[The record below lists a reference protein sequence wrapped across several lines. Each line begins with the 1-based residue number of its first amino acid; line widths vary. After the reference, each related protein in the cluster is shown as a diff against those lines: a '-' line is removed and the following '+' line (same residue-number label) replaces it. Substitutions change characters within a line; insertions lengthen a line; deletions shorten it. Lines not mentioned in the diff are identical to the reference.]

1 MGVVAGLVGG
11 GQGAN
16 LEGQLALQ
24 VHALTG
30 PLRVVI
36 IELQLMLLWSH
47 MKYHFGIICNFLQS
61 FSVSSLS
68 S

>member
-1 MGVVAGLVGG
+1 MGGGGRVGRAGVGG
-11 GQGAN
+11 SGCA
-16 LEGQLALQ
+16 
-24 VHALTG
+24 HTG
-30 PLRVVI
+30 HLRVVT

-61 FSVSSLS
+61 FSVTFLS